1 MYRVDLQGQ
10 LYPREYDMF
19 LLFWNAACVSSKFE
33 GGVTCNGPA
42 TVYNTGR

>member
-19 LLFWNAACVSSKFE
+19 LLFWNVFAYPGECRVRQFK
-33 GGVTCNGPA
+33 V
-42 TVYNTGR
+42 